1 MEKVLVL
8 GNKGMLGHVLYKIFQ
23 ENSNNKKYDVIGVN
37 RSVDNK
43 DSNSYTLDVLKLD
56 ELEQFIKSKQPKY
69 IVNCIG
75 SLVKASIS
83 RPSLAIQTNSLLPH
97 FLNEI
102 SEKYNFKLI
111 HISTDCVFDGK
122 KGVYEES
129 DIKTETNYYGLTK
142 NLGEINNDRNLTI
155 RTSII
160 GPEIKSK
167 TTGLFDWVISQK
179 GNTIHGYSR
188 AIWSG
193 LTTIELAKFII
204 WSLNKEI
211 TGIVH
216 ATNSIGISKYDL
228 VKITN
233 DVFDLNIDVLE
244 NKDYEI
250 DKTLLNTK
258 IKNYNFPSYI
268 KMIEEMK
275 DWIDNYNIYKDPH
288 SALWVKKNVTNKKGN
303 TSRDFN

>member
-8 GNKGMLGHVLYKIFQ
+8 GNKGMLGHVLYETLQ
-23 ENSNNKKYDVIGVN
+23 ANENSKKYDVIGVN

-43 DSNSYTLDVLKLD
+43 DSNSYTLDVLKLY

-75 SLVKASIS
+75 SLVKASID

-111 HISTDCVFDGK
+111 HISTDCVFDGS
-122 KGVYEES
+122 KGRYKES
-129 DIKTETNYYGLTK
+129 DKKTETNYYGLTK

-160 GPEIKSK
+160 GPEIKLK

-179 GNTIHGYSR
+179 CNTIHGYSR

-204 WSLNKEI
+204 WSLDKEI

-216 ATNSIGISKYDL
+216 ATNSEGISKYDL
-228 VKITN
+228 IKIIN
-233 DVFDLNIDVLE
+233 DVFDLNIDLIK
-244 NKDYEI
+244 NNDYKI
-250 DKTLLNTK
+250 DKSLLNEK
-258 IKNYNFPSYI
+258 IKNYNFPNYI
-268 KMIEEMK
+268 QMINEIK
-275 DWIDNYNIYKDPH
+275 IWVDNHNYKI
-288 SALWVKKNVTNKKGN
+288 
-303 TSRDFN
+303 

>member
-8 GNKGMLGHVLYKIFQ
+8 GNKGMLGHVLYETLQ
-23 ENSNNKKYDVIGVN
+23 ANENSKKYDVIGVN

-56 ELEQFIKSKQPKY
+56 ELEQFIKNKQPKY
-69 IVNCIG
+69 VVNCIG
-75 SLVKASIS
+75 SLVEASINN
-83 RPSLAIQTNSLLPH
+83 PSLAIQTNSLLPH

-102 SEKYNFKLI
+102 SEKYSFKLI
-111 HISTDCVFDGK
+111 HISTDCVFDGS
-122 KGVYEES
+122 KGRYKES
-129 DIKTETNYYGLTK
+129 DKKTETNYYGLTK

-160 GPEIKSK
+160 GPEIKLK

-179 GNTIHGYSR
+179 CNTIHGYSR

-204 WSLNKEI
+204 WSLDKEI

-216 ATNSIGISKYDL
+216 ATNSEGISKYDL
-228 VKITN
+228 IKIIN
-233 DVFDLNIDVLE
+233 DVFDLNIDLIK
-244 NKDYEI
+244 NNDYKI
-250 DKTLLNTK
+250 DKSLLNEK
-258 IKNYNFPSYI
+258 IKNYNFPNYI
-268 KMIEEMK
+268 QMINEIK
-275 DWIDNYNIYKDPH
+275 IWVDNHNYKI
-288 SALWVKKNVTNKKGN
+288 
-303 TSRDFN
+303 

>member
-8 GNKGMLGHVLYKIFQ
+8 GNKGMLGHVLYETFQ
-23 ENSNNKKYDVIGVN
+23 AKNNFKKYDVIGIN
-37 RSVDNK
+37 RSVNNT

-56 ELEQFIKSKQPKY
+56 ELEQFIKNKQPNY

-75 SLVKASIS
+75 SLVGASIN

-111 HISTDCVFDGK
+111 HISTDCVFDGS
-122 KGVYEES
+122 KGRYKES
-129 DIKTETNYYGLTK
+129 DKKTETNYYGLTK

-160 GPEIKSK
+160 GPEIKLK

-193 LTTIELAKFII
+193 LTTIELTKFII
-204 WSLNKEI
+204 WSLDKEI

-216 ATNSIGISKYDL
+216 ATNSLGISKYDL
-228 VKITN
+228 VKLINKT
-233 DVFDLNIDVLE
+233 FDLNIDVLE

-258 IKNYNFPSYI
+258 INNYNFPSYI

-275 DWIDNYNIYKDPH
+275 DWIDNNNNMYK
-288 SALWVKKNVTNKKGN
+288 
-303 TSRDFN
+303 

>member
-8 GNKGMLGHVLYKIFQ
+8 GNKGMLGHVLYETFQ
-23 ENSNNKKYDVIGVN
+23 ANDFSEKYYVIGIN
-37 RSVDNK
+37 RSDDNRDNK
-43 DSNSYTLDVLKLD
+43 SHKLDVLNFN
-56 ELEQFIKSKQPKY
+56 ELEQFIKNKQPKY

-75 SLVKASIS
+75 SLVEASINK
-83 RPSLAIQTNSLLPH
+83 PSLAIQTNSLLPH

-122 KGVYEES
+122 KGMYKES
-129 DIKTETNYYGLTK
+129 DKKTETNYYGLTK
-142 NLGEINNDRNLTI
+142 NLGEIDNNRNLTI

-160 GPEIKSK
+160 GPELKSNP
-167 TTGLFDWVISQK
+167 TGLFSWVISQK
-179 GNTIHGYSR
+179 GNTIHGYSS
-188 AIWSG
+188 AMWSG

-204 WSLNKEI
+204 WSLNKNL

-228 VKITN
+228 INLITET
-233 DVFDLNIDVLE
+233 FDLNIDLLK
-244 NKDYEI
+244 NKDYRS

-258 IKNYNFPSYI
+258 VDNYSFPSYI
-268 KMIEEMK
+268 TMVKEMK
-275 DWIDNYNIYKDPH
+275 DWISLNKCIYP
-288 SALWVKKNVTNKKGN
+288 NKL
-303 TSRDFN
+303 F

>member
-8 GNKGMLGHVLYKIFQ
+8 GNKGMLGHVLYETFQ
-23 ENSNNKKYDVIGVN
+23 ANDNFKKYDVIGIN
-37 RSVDNK
+37 RSVDNA

-56 ELEQFIKSKQPKY
+56 ELEHFIKNKQPNY

-75 SLVKASIS
+75 SLVEASIN

-111 HISTDCVFDGK
+111 HISTDCVFDGS
-122 KGVYEES
+122 KGRYKES
-129 DIKTETNYYGLTK
+129 DKKTETNYYGLTK

-160 GPEIKSK
+160 GPEIKLK
-167 TTGLFDWVISQK
+167 TTGLFDWVINQK
-179 GNTIHGYSR
+179 CNTIHGYSR

-204 WSLNKEI
+204 WSLDKEI
-211 TGIVH
+211 TGVVH
-216 ATNSIGISKYDL
+216 ATNSIGISKYEL
-228 VKITN
+228 IKII
-233 DVFDLNIDVLE
+233 DDAFDLNIDLIK
-244 NKDYEI
+244 NNDYKI
-250 DKTLLNTK
+250 DKSLLNEK
-258 IKNYNFPSYI
+258 IKNYNFPNYI
-268 KMIEEMK
+268 QMIDEMK
-275 DWIDNYNIYKDPH
+275 IWIDNHNYKI
-288 SALWVKKNVTNKKGN
+288 
-303 TSRDFN
+303 

>member
-1 MEKVLVL
+1 MFCMRHSKPKY
-8 GNKGMLGHVLYKIFQ
+8 NF
-23 ENSNNKKYDVIGVN
+23 KKYDVIGIN
-37 RSVDNK
+37 RSVDNE
-43 DSNSYTLDVLKLD
+43 DSNSYTLDVLKFD
-56 ELEQFIKSKQPKY
+56 KLEQFIKSKRPKY

-75 SLVKASIS
+75 SLVEASIN

-111 HISTDCVFDGK
+111 HISTDCVFDGS
-122 KGVYEES
+122 KGMYKES
-129 DIKTETNYYGLTK
+129 DKKTETNYYGLTK
-142 NLGEINNDRNLTI
+142 NLGEICNARNLTI

-160 GPEIKSK
+160 GPELKSNP
-167 TTGLFDWVISQK
+167 TGLFNWVISQK
-179 GNTIHGYSR
+179 EKTIHGYSN
-188 AIWSG
+188 AFWSG

-211 TGIVH
+211 TGIIH
-216 ATNSIGISKYDL
+216 ATNGIGISKYDL

-244 NKDYEI
+244 NKDYVI

-258 IKNYNFPSYI
+258 INNYNFPSYI

-275 DWIDNYNIYKDPH
+275 DWIDNNNI
-288 SALWVKKNVTNKKGN
+288 V
-303 TSRDFN
+303 

>member
-1 MEKVLVL
+1 MLIVLVL
-8 GNKGMLGHVLYKIFQ
+8 LL
-23 ENSNNKKYDVIGVN
+23 
-37 RSVDNK
+37 
-43 DSNSYTLDVLKLD
+43 
-56 ELEQFIKSKQPKY
+56 
-69 IVNCIG
+69 
-75 SLVKASIS
+75 KASIN

-111 HISTDCVFDGK
+111 HISTDCVFDGS
-122 KGVYEES
+122 KGMYKES
-129 DIKTETNYYGLTK
+129 DKKTETNYYGLTK
-142 NLGEINNDRNLTI
+142 NLGEICNARNLTI

-160 GPEIKSK
+160 GPELKSNP
-167 TTGLFDWVISQK
+167 TGLFNWVISQK
-179 GNTIHGYSR
+179 EKTIHGYSN
-188 AIWSG
+188 AFWSG

-211 TGIVH
+211 TGIIH
-216 ATNSIGISKYDL
+216 ATNGIGISKYDL

-244 NKDYEI
+244 NKDYVI

-258 IKNYNFPSYI
+258 INNYNFPSYI

-275 DWIDNYNIYKDPH
+275 DWIDNNNIYK
-288 SALWVKKNVTNKKGN
+288 
-303 TSRDFN
+303 

>member
-8 GNKGMLGHVLYKIFQ
+8 GNKGMLGHVLYKTFQ
-23 ENSNNKKYDVIGVN
+23 ENSANKKYDVIGIN
-37 RSVDNK
+37 RSVDNT
-43 DSNSYTLDVLKLD
+43 DNNSYTLDVLKLD
-56 ELEQFIKSKQPKY
+56 KLEQFIKNRQPKY

-75 SLVKASIS
+75 SLVEASINA
-83 RPSLAIQTNSLLPH
+83 PSLAIQTNSLLPH

-111 HISTDCVFDGK
+111 HISTDCVFDGS
-122 KGVYEES
+122 KGRYKES
-129 DIKTETNYYGLTK
+129 DKKTETNYYGLTK
-142 NLGEINNDRNLTI
+142 NLGEIDNDRNLTI

-160 GPEIKSK
+160 GPEIKLK
-167 TTGLFDWVISQK
+167 TTGLFNWVINQK
-179 GNTIHGYSR
+179 GGVVQGYSN

-233 DVFDLNIDVLE
+233 DVFDLNINLIK
-244 NKDYEI
+244 NNDYKI
-250 DKTLLNTK
+250 DKSLLNEK
-258 IKNYNFPSYI
+258 IKNYNFPNYSQ
-268 KMIEEMK
+268 MIDEMK
-275 DWIDNYNIYKDPH
+275 IWIDNNNY
-288 SALWVKKNVTNKKGN
+288 
-303 TSRDFN
+303 

>member
-23 ENSNNKKYDVIGVN
+23 ENNAKKKYDVIGIN
-37 RSVDNK
+37 RSVDNT
-43 DSNSYTLDVLKLD
+43 DNNSYTLDVLKLD

-75 SLVKASIS
+75 SLVEASIN

-122 KGVYEES
+122 KGMYEEF

-160 GPEIKSK
+160 GPEIKLK
-167 TTGLFDWVISQK
+167 TTGLFEWVISQK

-193 LTTIELAKFII
+193 LTTIELAKFIV

-233 DVFDLNIDVLE
+233 DVFNLNINVLK

-250 DKTLLNTK
+250 DKTLVNTK
-258 IKNYNFPSYI
+258 INNYNFPSYI

-275 DWIDNYNIYKDPH
+275 DWIDNNNINNFLLNEK
-288 SALWVKKNVTNKKGN
+288 
-303 TSRDFN
+303 

>member
-56 ELEQFIKSKQPKY
+56 ELEQFIKNKQPNY

-75 SLVKASIS
+75 SLVEASINN
-83 RPSLAIQTNSLLPH
+83 PSLAIQTNSLLPH

-102 SEKYNFKLI
+102 SEKYSFKLI
-111 HISTDCVFDGK
+111 HISTDCVFDGS
-122 KGVYEES
+122 KGRYKES
-129 DIKTETNYYGLTK
+129 DKKTETNYYGLTK

-160 GPEIKSK
+160 GPEIKLK

-179 GNTIHGYSR
+179 CNTIHGYSR

-204 WSLNKEI
+204 WSLDKEI

-216 ATNSIGISKYDL
+216 ATNSEGISKYDL
-228 VKITN
+228 IKIIN
-233 DVFDLNIDVLE
+233 DVFYLNIDLIK
-244 NKDYEI
+244 NNDYKI
-250 DKTLLNTK
+250 DKSLLNEK
-258 IKNYNFPSYI
+258 IKNYNFPNYTQ
-268 KMIEEMK
+268 MINEMK
-275 DWIDNYNIYKDPH
+275 IWIDNHNYKI
-288 SALWVKKNVTNKKGN
+288 
-303 TSRDFN
+303 

>member
-8 GNKGMLGHVLYKIFQ
+8 GNKGMLGHVLYKTFQ
-23 ENSNNKKYDVIGVN
+23 ENSANKKYDVIGIN
-37 RSVDNK
+37 RSVDNT

-75 SLVKASIS
+75 SLVEASIN

-160 GPEIKSK
+160 GPEIKLK

-244 NKDYEI
+244 NKVYEI

-258 IKNYNFPSYI
+258 INNYNFPSYI

-275 DWIDNYNIYKDPH
+275 DWIDNNNIYK
-288 SALWVKKNVTNKKGN
+288 
-303 TSRDFN
+303 